1 MNFSATF
8 ITRPVATTLLMLG
21 ICSLGL
27 VSYALLPIAGVPQVD
42 IPTIQIS
49 AALPGAS
56 AETMAA
62 TVAVPLERQLAVLP
76 GVTSMS
82 SSSVLGNTSIALQ
95 FDVSRDIDGA
105 ALDVQ
110 SAINAAAGDLP
121 KNLPHPPIFEKAN
134 PADALLMSI
143 AVSSSSLPLA
153 QVDELAEDYL
163 TPELARIAGV
173 GVIDFHGQQK
183 PAVRVQVNPAQLAA
197 MGLSLEDVRAVLA
210 TATASTP
217 KGTLN
222 GERQAVTL
230 DASDQLLHAVDYAAV
245 IVAYRN
251 RSPVRLAD
259 VATVLDS
266 VEDVH
271 QAAWVGQQQA
281 VIVDVHKQTG
291 FNINQTVAR
300 IKAELPRLAKSL
312 PATVKLTLMQDRTG
326 TIRQSVIDIQVT
338 LLITV
343 LLVVLVV
350 FAFVHEL
357 RATLIPA
364 LAIPLSML
372 GTLAVMEL
380 LGYTLDNVS
389 LMALTVV
396 VGFVVDDAIVM
407 LENVL
412 RHIEAGED
420 AMTAAITG
428 AREIGPTIISMTLSL
443 VAVFIPLLFMGGL
456 VGRLFREFAV
466 TAAVAIVMSGL
477 VSLTLTPM
485 MCARMLRH
493 GGSRQPGRLA
503 QLAGRAFQRCL
514 DGYDR
519 SLCVVMRHRRTTATV
534 ILLVVGCSV
543 ALYIEI
549 PKGFFPPQDN
559 GLIAGVAEGPSDI
572 SFADMTRRI
581 TALAAVVAQD
591 PDVEKVY
598 YWVEGENTVHLGRLS
613 LDLKPFGQR
622 QSSVYQVM
630 DRIRGRV
637 AGIPEMSLHL
647 QARQDVQVGARVS
660 KTQYQYTLHDADV
673 AELNRWAPQLLLQL
687 RTLPQ
692 LQDVEADLEPAAP
705 SLTLQLDRDAMSRY
719 GVTAQA
725 VDDTLYDAFGQRQV
739 ASFYSAVNT
748 YRVIL
753 EVEPRFQL
761 DAGALSQLYVGSA
774 APEREIPVGAVAK
787 LQPAQVPL
795 SINHDGQFPAVT
807 LSFNLAPGYS
817 LGQAVDAV
825 EAKVRQAQAPPS
837 LSGDFSGT
845 AQVFQSSLATQPYLI
860 AAALLAIYIVL
871 GMLYENFVHPV
882 TILSTL
888 PSGGLGAL
896 LALMLF
902 HIEFSLIALIGLI
915 LLIGIVKKNGIMM
928 VDFALAW
935 EREQGAPPDEAI
947 HRACLLRFRPIMMT
961 TFAALLGALPLAFGS
976 GAGSELRRPL
986 GVTMVGGLLIS
997 QLLTLYTTPVIY
1009 LYMHRVNSWF
1019 NRRQEAGESTAR
1031 MSL

>member
-8 ITRPVATTLLMLG
+8 ITRPVATCLLMLG
-21 ICSLGL
+21 ICFMGL
-27 VSYALLPIAGVPQVD
+27 VSYVLLPIAGVPQVD
-42 IPTIQIS
+42 IPTIQVT

-62 TVAVPLERQLAVLP
+62 TVAVPLERQLALLP

-82 SSSVLGNTSIALQ
+82 SSSVLGSTSIALQ

-121 KNLPHPPIFEKAN
+121 KNLPHPPTFEKAN

-143 AVSSSSLPLA
+143 AVSSDSLPIA

-163 TPELARIAGV
+163 TPELSRITGV

-183 PAVRVQVNPAQLAA
+183 PAVRVQVNPASLAA
-197 MGLSLEDVRAVLA
+197 MGLSLEEVRAALSAA
-210 TATASTP
+210 TTNTP

-230 DASDQLLHAVDYAAV
+230 DASDQLLHAADYAAV

-251 RSPVRLAD
+251 GAPVRLAD
-259 VATVLDS
+259 VALVLDS
-266 VEDVH
+266 VEDVR
-271 QAAWVGQQQA
+271 QAAWTGQQRV
-281 VIVDVHKQTG
+281 VIVDVHKQIG

-300 IKAELPRLAKSL
+300 IKAELPRLARDL
-312 PATVKLTLMQDRTG
+312 PATVKLTLLQDRTS
-326 TIRQSVIDIQVT
+326 TIRQSVIDIQIT
-338 LLITV
+338 LMVTV

-364 LAIPLSML
+364 VAIPLSLL

-396 VGFVVDDAIVM
+396 IGFVVDDAIVM

-420 AMTAAITG
+420 AMSAAIRG
-428 AREIGPTIISMTLSL
+428 AREIGLTIVSMTVSL
-443 VAVFIPLLFMGGL
+443 VAVFIPLLFMSGL

-466 TAAVAIVMSGL
+466 TAAVAIFMSGL

-493 GGSRQPGRLA
+493 GESRQPGRFARLA
-503 QLAGRAFQRCL
+503 AAVFQRGL
-514 DGYDR
+514 DTYAR
-519 SLCVVMRHRRTTATV
+519 SLRAVMRHRRATAAV
-534 ILLVVGCSV
+534 ILLVLASSI
-543 ALYIEI
+543 ALYIAI
-549 PKGFFPPQDN
+549 PKGFFPQQDN

-572 SFADMTRRI
+572 SFAEMSRRI
-581 TALAAVVAQD
+581 GALAAAVAQD
-591 PDVEKVY
+591 PDVEHVY
-598 YWVEGENTVHLGRLS
+598 YWVEGENTIHLGRLS

-622 QSSVYQVM
+622 RSAVYEV
-630 DRIRGRV
+630 IGRLRERA
-637 AGIPEMSLHL
+637 AGIAGISLHL
-647 QARQDVQVGARVS
+647 QARQDVQIGARVS
-660 KTQYQYTLHDADV
+660 KTQYQYTLHDPDV
-673 AELNRWAPQLLLQL
+673 VELNRWAPKLLAAL
-687 RTLPQ
+687 RGLPQ
-692 LQDVEADLEPAAP
+692 LQDVEADLEPNAP
-705 SLTLQLDRDAMSRY
+705 SLVLQLDRDAMSRY
-719 GVTAQA
+719 GVSAQA
-725 VDDTLYDAFGQRQV
+725 VDDTLYDAYGQRQV
-739 ASFYSAVNT
+739 ANFYTAVNT

-753 EVEPRFQL
+753 EVDPRFQQ
-761 DAGALSQLYVGSA
+761 DAEALSQLYVGSSQ
-774 APEREIPVGAVAK
+774 PGREIPIGAMAK
-787 LQPAQVPL
+787 LRPAQVPL
-795 SINHDGQFPAVT
+795 SINHDGQLPAVT
-807 LSFNLAPGYS
+807 LSFNLAPGTS
-817 LGQAVDAV
+817 LGEAVDAV
-825 EAKVRQAQAPPS
+825 QARMRQEQAPS
-837 LSGDFSGT
+837 ALNGEFSGT
-845 AQVFQSSLATQPYLI
+845 ARVFQSSLATQPYLI

-871 GMLYENFVHPV
+871 GILYENFVHPI

-896 LALMLF
+896 LALLLF
-902 HIEFSLIALIGLI
+902 RIEFSLIALIGLI

-928 VDFALAW
+928 VDFALAQ
-935 EREQGAPPDEAI
+935 EREHGLPPERAI
-947 HRACLLRFRPIMMT
+947 YQACLLRFRPIMMT

-1009 LYMHRVNSWF
+1009 LYMHRF
-1019 NRRQEAGESTAR
+1019 NEWIRRRPAI
-1031 MSL
+1031 L

>member
-8 ITRPVATTLLMLG
+8 ITRPVATILLMLG
-21 ICSLGL
+21 ICFVGL

-42 IPTIQIS
+42 IPTIQVS

-62 TVAVPLERQLAVLP
+62 TVAVPLERQLALIP
-76 GVTSMS
+76 GVTAMS
-82 SSSVLGNTSIALQ
+82 SSSVLGSTSISVQ
-95 FDVSRDIDGA
+95 FDVSRNIDGA

-110 SAINAAAGDLP
+110 SAINNAAGDLP
-121 KNLPHPPIFEKAN
+121 KDLPHPPTFEKSN

-143 AVSSSSLPLA
+143 AVSSDTLPIA

-163 TPELARIAGV
+163 TPELSRIAGV

-183 PAVRVQVNPAQLAA
+183 PAVRVQANPARLAA
-197 MGLSLEDVRAVLA
+197 MGLSLEDLRAALG
-210 TATASTP
+210 TATTNTP
-217 KGTLN
+217 KGSLN
-222 GERQAVTL
+222 GERRTIML
-230 DASDQLLHAVDYAAV
+230 DASDQLLHAAQYAAV
-245 IVAYRN
+245 IVAYRDGA
-251 RSPVRLAD
+251 PVRLGD

-271 QAAWVGQQQA
+271 QAAWVGQQRA
-281 VIVDVHKQTG
+281 VIIDVHKQIG

-300 IKAELPRLAKSL
+300 IQAELPRLAANL
-312 PATVKLTLMQDRTG
+312 PTAVRLTLLQDRTR

-338 LLITV
+338 LLTTIV
-343 LLVVLVV
+343 LVVLVV
-350 FAFVHEL
+350 FAFVHEP

-364 LAIPLSML
+364 VAIPLSML

-412 RHIEAGED
+412 RHIEAGEQ
-420 AMTAAITG
+420 ALAAALRG
-428 AREIGPTIISMTLSL
+428 AREIGLTIVSMTVSL
-443 VAVFIPLLFMGGL
+443 VAVFIPLLFMSGL

-466 TAAVAIVMSGL
+466 TAAVAIVISGL

-485 MCARMLRH
+485 MCAHMLEHR
-493 GGSRQPGRLA
+493 GPRPPGRIARGATRL
-503 QLAGRAFQRCL
+503 FQHSQ
-514 DGYDR
+514 DWYGR
-519 SLCVVMRHRRTTATV
+519 SLSAVMRHRRSTAVV
-534 ILLVVGCSV
+534 ILLVLAASV
-543 ALYIEI
+543 VLYVVI

-559 GLIAGVAEGPSDI
+559 GLVAGIAEGPSDI
-572 SFADMTRRI
+572 SFDEMSRRI
-581 TALAAVVAQD
+581 KVLAAVVAQD
-591 PDVEKVY
+591 PDVEHVY
-598 YWVEGENTVHLGRLS
+598 YWVEGDNTIHLGRLS
-613 LDLKPFGQR
+613 LDLKPFGLR
-622 QSSVYQVM
+622 SDSVYEAM
-630 DRIRGRV
+630 DRIRKRAAV
-637 AGIPEMSLHL
+637 LPGISLHL
-647 QARQDVQVGARVS
+647 QARQDVQIGARVS
-660 KTQYQYTLHDADV
+660 KTQYQYTLHDPDV
-673 AELNRWAPQLLLQL
+673 AELNQWAPRLLQVL
-687 RTLPQ
+687 RSLPQ
-692 LQDVEADLEPAAP
+692 LQDVEADQDPTAP
-705 SLTLQLDRDAMSRY
+705 SLALQLDRNAMSRY

-739 ASFYSAVNT
+739 ANFYTSVNV

-753 EVEPRFQL
+753 EVDPRFQM
-761 DAGALSQLYVGSA
+761 DATALSTLYIGSGD
-774 APEREIPVGAVAK
+774 PGREIPVSALGT
-787 LQPAQVPL
+787 LEPTQVPL

-807 LSFNLAPGYS
+807 LSFNLVPGYS
-817 LGQAVDAV
+817 LGEAVDAIN
-825 EAKVRQAQAPPS
+825 ARLRQEQVPS
-837 LSGDFSGT
+837 SLTGDFYGT
-845 AQVFQSSLATQPYLI
+845 AQVFRDSLATQPYLI

-871 GMLYENFVHPV
+871 GMLYENFVHPL

-902 HIEFSLIALIGLI
+902 RLDFSLMALIGLI

-928 VDFALAW
+928 VDFALAQ
-935 EREQGAPPDEAI
+935 EREHGLPPDQAI
-947 HRACLLRFRPIMMT
+947 HHACLMRFRPIMMT
-961 TFAALLGALPLAFGS
+961 TFAALLGALPLAFGA

-1009 LYMHRVNSWF
+1009 LYMHRF
-1019 NRRQEAGESTAR
+1019 NDWIKRLRSR
-1031 MSL
+1031 L